1 MNIFVAQSGGPT
13 PVINSTLYG
22 VLAQSLELD
31 EIKNVI
37 ASVDGLEGILRN
49 NIIHLTNKIDLI
61 KNAKEQPGAILGGS
75 RYELTNADLEKI
87 VDKLLELS
95 INVFCYIGGNGSS
108 RTINKVHE
116 ICKSR
121 NLDIRCIFIPKTVDN
136 DIFGTDHTPGY
147 ISAAKF
153 LLHSLKQLEADI
165 RSNSF
170 PPQIEI
176 MEVMGGNAGWLIG
189 ASAIRKKHKN
199 DFPQLVYLP
208 ERETKIEEILSDIQS
223 AMKENTNILI
233 MVSDHMKLTSF
244 TSEINHHNPRQKYNG
259 GISYRLAQEI
269 QKHLEIKTSIT
280 IPNKLY
286 RSSMNL
292 VSHQDLQEAEI
303 IGKEAIRTALKGET
317 GKMIGIERTSSNPYE
332 YKLIRVDLS
341 EISGKERV
349 MPSDFWDSRNFM
361 PTDKFKNY
369 LLPLLEKEINM
380 DSNYLTTESLY

>member
-170 PPQIEI
+170 PSQIEI

-208 ERETKIEEILSDIQS
+208 ERETTIEEILSDIQT

-317 GKMIGIERTSSNPYE
+317 GKMIGIERTSGNPYE
-332 YKLIRVDLS
+332 YKLIQVDLS

>member
-208 ERETKIEEILSDIQS
+208 ERETTIEEILSDIQS

>member
-22 VLAQSLELD
+22 VLAQSLEVD

-37 ASVDGLEGILRN
+37 ASVDGLEGILKN
-49 NIIHLTNKIDLI
+49 NIIHLTNKVDLI

-95 INVFCYIGGNGSS
+95 IKVFCYIGGNGSS

-136 DIFGTDHTPGY
+136 DIYGTDHTPGY

-208 ERETKIEEILSDIQS
+208 ERETTIEEILSDIQS

-244 TSEINHHNPRQKYNG
+244 TSDITHHNPRQKYNG

-303 IGKEAIRTALKGET
+303 IGREAIRAALKGET
-317 GKMIGIERTSSNPYE
+317 GKMIGIERTSNDPYE
-332 YKLIRVDLS
+332 YKLTRVYLS

>member
-170 PPQIEI
+170 PSQIEI

-208 ERETKIEEILSDIQS
+208 ERETTIEEILSDIQT

-317 GKMIGIERTSSNPYE
+317 GKMIGIERTSGNPYE

>member
-170 PPQIEI
+170 PSQIEI

-208 ERETKIEEILSDIQS
+208 ERETTIEEILSDIQT

-303 IGKEAIRTALKGET
+303 IGKEAIRNALKGET